1 MRAADVSDYPYA
13 SGVRAVIDIGTNS
26 VLLLVGRR
34 GVDGRVIVERDEA
47 RITRL
52 GHAVAERGRLDGAA
66 VQRTLAVLAEYRG
79 IAAEAGAEVEAV
91 ATEGLRM
98 ASDQLMFLADA
109 KEALG
114 AEVRMIS
121 GDEEARLSYLSV
133 AREHRGGTLRVLDIG
148 GGSTELVAGVGER
161 IDSQRSHAIGSV
173 RLTERCVRSDPPRA
187 EEIGAIADA
196 ARAAFAEQP
205 LEPHAELHGLAGTV
219 TTAAALLLEL
229 PRFDREAIDGQRF
242 DRKAVVALR
251 DRLALQSLD
260 ARTRE
265 PTLPRGRADV
275 IVAGLTIL
283 DVALGHCGAQTL
295 VVRDRGLRYAL
306 L

>member
-1 MRAADVSDYPYA
+1 M
-13 SGVRAVIDIGTNS
+13 RAVIDIGTNS

-34 GVDGRVIVERDEA
+34 VDGRVIVERDEA

-52 GHAVAERGRLDGAA
+52 GHAVAERGRLDAEA
-66 VQRTLAVLAEYRG
+66 VQRTLAVLAEYREL
-79 IAAEAGAEVEAV
+79 AAAAGAEVEAV

-98 ASDQLMFLADA
+98 ASDRLMFLADA
-109 KEALG
+109 NETLG

-133 AREHRGGTLRVLDIG
+133 AREHPGGPLRVLDIG
-148 GGSTELVAGVGER
+148 GGSTELVVGDGER

-173 RLTERCVRSDPPRA
+173 RLTERCVRSDPPST
-187 EEIGAIADA
+187 EEIQAIEEA
-196 ARAAFAEQP
+196 AREVFRAQP
-205 LEPHAELHGLAGTV
+205 VEPHPELHGLAGTV
-219 TTAAALLLEL
+219 TTAAALMLEL
-229 PRFDREAIDGQRF
+229 TRYDREAVDGKRF
-242 DRKAVVALR
+242 GRKEVVALR
-251 DRLALQSLD
+251 DRLAGQSLE
-260 ARTRE
+260 ARTRA
-265 PTLPRGRADV
+265 PILPRGRADV

-283 DVALGHCGAQTL
+283 DVALEHCGAKTL